1 MRCPRAQPPGFRLPG
16 RWGGRSEGTARAGR
30 AEVAGAVRG
39 SRRAR
44 GAGGGHRAPRA
55 RAPVECTRG
64 FSQVPWNPK
73 FLAGGWGVAPNFCPG
88 PACCLVCTHPARSS
102 ASGRLK
108 LFTCLLAR
116 DLQRTAVD
124 TLDDARAVFRLEV
137 GVVVACRSLSTRRD
151 RLLRPRYS
159 WSSYKSLRNARQVR
173 KLQIRPQ
180 GIPVAL
186 LLQLKTLGQSQTA
199 ALPCPVRM
207 RNQRS

>member
-1 MRCPRAQPPGFRLPG
+1 M
-16 RWGGRSEGTARAGR
+16 
-30 AEVAGAVRG
+30 
-39 SRRAR
+39 
-44 GAGGGHRAPRA
+44 
-55 RAPVECTRG
+55 
-64 FSQVPWNPK
+64 PWNPK
-73 FLAGGWGVAPNFCPG
+73 FLAGGGGGGRSEFLPWSRG

-102 ASGRLK
+102 ASGRLE

-124 TLDDARAVFRLEV
+124 TLEDARAVFRLEV

-159 WSSYKSLRNARQVR
+159 WSSYKSLRNAREVR
-173 KLQIRPQ
+173 RLQIRPQ

-199 ALPCPVRM
+199 ALPCPNAKPEVVTQTAETELHRIPEQF
-207 RNQRS
+207 RW